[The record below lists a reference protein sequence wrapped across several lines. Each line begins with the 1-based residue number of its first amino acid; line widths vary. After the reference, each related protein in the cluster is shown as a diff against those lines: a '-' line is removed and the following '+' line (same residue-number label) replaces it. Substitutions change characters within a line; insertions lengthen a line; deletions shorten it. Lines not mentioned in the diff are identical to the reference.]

1 MIENFSEGEKRWR
14 LTMIERLPRESGK
27 NRKGRFIC
35 ECGNETVAVI
45 SRVKSGLTKSC
56 GCLSREV
63 SVRLRTKHGQH
74 GSETY
79 GTWCAMLSRCEN
91 PSNVNYKNYGGRGIT
106 VCDRWHEFS
115 EFFADM
121 GERPRGMTIDRIDN
135 NLGYSP
141 GNCRWATQSD
151 QTKNQRKRSGC
162 TSNCKGVSLTKHGR
176 WEAHISIDGKRT
188 SLGRFD
194 TEEEASAAHQLAR
207 AKRDEK
213 HEESDF

>member
-91 PSNVNYKNYGGRGIT
+91 P
-106 VCDRWHEFS
+106 
-115 EFFADM
+115 AM
-121 GERPRGMTIDRIDN
+121 
-135 NLGYSP
+135 
-141 GNCRWATQSD
+141 
-151 QTKNQRKRSGC
+151 
-162 TSNCKGVSLTKHGR
+162 
-176 WEAHISIDGKRT
+176 
-188 SLGRFD
+188 
-194 TEEEASAAHQLAR
+194 
-207 AKRDEK
+207 
-213 HEESDF
+213 

>member
-135 NLGYSP
+135 NLGYFP
-141 GNCRWATQSD
+141 GTVD
-151 QTKNQRKRSGC
+151 GPRSLIRPRIRG
-162 TSNCKGVSLTKHGR
+162 KGV
-176 WEAHISIDGKRT
+176 
-188 SLGRFD
+188 
-194 TEEEASAAHQLAR
+194 AAHQIAKGLALPSMVVGR
-207 AKRDEK
+207 RTFQSMGKEPLLDVSTPRKRRRPLIN
-213 HEESDF
+213 

>member
-74 GSETY
+74 SSETY

-135 NLGYSP
+135 NLGYFP

-162 TSNCKGVSLTKHGR
+162 TSNC
-176 WEAHISIDGKRT
+176 
-188 SLGRFD
+188 
-194 TEEEASAAHQLAR
+194 
-207 AKRDEK
+207 
-213 HEESDF
+213 